1 LGEWFNL
8 VAWNAAV
15 AKVTEGSNP
24 SLSTSNTQTPLF
36 YGLSKLQHILKDKK
50 YNKFRKC
57 TTFKDSLRHIIL
69 RENTYYLC
77 IKIKNKVVRYSLKTK
92 DVEFAKYLRNLI
104 LKKLKG
110 YLKMTQEEL
119 KKSFRDEFKEA
130 NNNTISNMLNDIKK
144 DKYTISY
151 SIDVKP
157 DPNDPNQTEEM
168 AEKIAKQLAS
178 KYNLFNNQI
187 ATIPEKKDDDKK
199 INYNNIENYF
209 NKYLDHKIN
218 IEKRSISSKKSYISS
233 FYYLKFFSN
242 NETIYNFAFFKQ
254 FQKNLMIIPSNMS
267 KFKKFEK
274 LKIDEIE
281 KIYKIEN
288 FETLSNKTI
297 NNHLV
302 NISNFFDDLVYNE
315 IIETNHVKKVKKLEE
330 EESEKIAYSK
340 DDLIKIFNS
349 DIEQELKQFCKVA
362 LYTGARIGEIANI
375 KKDDIDFK
383 ENIIKIHGTKT
394 KNANRIMPIS
404 PHILN
409 ILKDRIKINKGQ
421 FLFFQDNNVDRI
433 GKILNRRLN
442 KIIIEDVKSF
452 HSFRKNFSQEILKT
466 NAEEHT
472 RKYLMGHSLNKDI
485 THKIYNQNQMNMNKL
500 FECINSIIFNEIEK
514 NYKSHLQIQSP
525 PSS

>member
-1 LGEWFNL
+1 
-8 VAWNAAV
+8 
-15 AKVTEGSNP
+15 
-24 SLSTSNTQTPLF
+24 
-36 YGLSKLQHILKDKK
+36 
-50 YNKFRKC
+50 
-57 TTFKDSLRHIIL
+57 
-69 RENTYYLC
+69 
-77 IKIKNKVVRYSLKTK
+77 
-92 DVEFAKYLRNLI
+92 
-104 LKKLKG
+104 
-110 YLKMTQEEL
+110 
-119 KKSFRDEFKEA
+119 
-130 NNNTISNMLNDIKK
+130 
-144 DKYTISY
+144 
-151 SIDVKP
+151 
-157 DPNDPNQTEEM
+157 
-168 AEKIAKQLAS
+168 
-178 KYNLFNNQI
+178 
-187 ATIPEKKDDDKK
+187 
-199 INYNNIENYF
+199 
-209 NKYLDHKIN
+209 
-218 IEKRSISSKKSYISS
+218 
-233 FYYLKFFSN
+233 
-242 NETIYNFAFFKQ
+242 
-254 FQKNLMIIPSNMS
+254 MS

-383 ENIIKIHGTKT
+383 ENIIKINGTKT

-409 ILKDRIKINKGQ
+409 ILKDRIKTNKGQ
-421 FLFFQDNNVDRI
+421 FLFFEDNNVDRI
-433 GKILNRRLN
+433 GKVLNRRLN

-500 FECINSIIFNEIEK
+500 FECINSIYFNEIEK
-514 NYKSHLQIQSP
+514 NYNNDILDLPNLSF
-525 PSS
+525 